1 MIGSKTNAN
10 VPVDPEERSSRI
22 WFWCV
27 MAALAFFCTLGIV
40 SAVTGFPMNTVTA
53 EETEDGVTETIEVG
67 EDGQV
72 TTEDGATVTIDSE
85 DEPAASA
92 DEGASKGDATAEDT
106 EADAGTETET
116 TTEDGNQG

>member
-10 VPVDPEERSSRI
+10 VPVDPEERSSWI

-53 EETEDGVTETIEVG
+53 EETEDGVAETIEVG

-72 TTEDGATVTIDSE
+72 TTEDGATVTIDSA

-92 DEGASKGDATAEDT
+92 DEGASEEGTSEESAET
-106 EADAGTETET
+106 DAGTETGENA
-116 TTEDGNQG
+116 EGGNQG